1 MKKLVIMCV
10 LAAFAMAAKAQ
21 FYAGG
26 SIGLSAVSTKQDRES
41 HTNST
46 YMVMPEIG
54 YRFNRIFS
62 VGVSGGVSYTVF
74 GAGDDVATYN
84 VSPYVRTT
92 FAHVRCVD
100 FFADATAFYQ
110 RDRSGDTRVAVNG
123 WGVALNPGILV
134 NLSDHVQLMGRTSL
148 FQYTKFKEEPFAVK
162 QVGFSIPA
170 TLSVGVIYQF

>member
-10 LAAFAMAAKAQ
+10 LAVFAMAAKAQ

-26 SIGLSAVSTKQDRES
+26 SIGFSAVTTKQNRES

-46 YMVMPEIG
+46 YMVMPEMG
-54 YRFNRIFS
+54 YRINNLFS
-62 VGVSGGVSYTVF
+62 VGVSGGVSYTVI
-74 GAGDDVATYN
+74 GEGDDVATYN
-84 VSPYVRTT
+84 LSPYIRTT

-110 RDRSGDTRVAVNG
+110 RERSGDTAMAVNG
-123 WGVALNPGILV
+123 WGVALNPGILI
-134 NLSDHVQLMGRTSL
+134 NLSDRVQLMGRTSL
-148 FQYTKFKEEPFAVK
+148 FQYTKMGKKASAVK

-170 TLSVGVIYQF
+170 TLSVGVIYLF

>member
-1 MKKLVIMCV
+1 MKKLVIICV
-10 LAAFAMAAKAQ
+10 LATFAMAAKAQ

-41 HTNST
+41 HTSST
-46 YMVMPEIG
+46 YMVTPEIG

-62 VGVSGGVSYTVF
+62 AGVSGGVSYTVF
-74 GAGDDVATYN
+74 GGGDDVATYN

-110 RDRSGDTRVAVNG
+110 RERSGDTRTAVNG
-123 WGVALNPGILV
+123 WGVALNPGLLV
-134 NLSDHVQLMGRTSL
+134 NLSDHLQLMGRTTV

-162 QVGFSIPA
+162 QVGFFLPA
-170 TLSVGVIYQF
+170 TLSIGMIYQF